1 MVEARPPRR
10 MIMSV
15 DTMFAQREGSNSA
28 IDRDARR
35 AAGRGVER
43 YRTWVRDHRVSAA
56 LLAAVVATHV
66 ATVIGYWMPGIGL
79 PQLDWNRING
89 TIYTPKASPDV
100 QFLSGGVFHY
110 VDGIVF
116 TIVFVVA
123 IYPLLRWRSTA
134 LGNTLKGL
142 FFGTILATISC
153 AFMIPRVYFP
163 DAHVG
168 FFSHNLGWKLI
179 LAVYVWHWVYG
190 LNLGMIYNPSPRDD
204 RVTTRD
210 RQAIKSN
217 RQSP

>member
-1 MVEARPPRR
+1 

-15 DTMFAQREGSNSA
+15 DTMFAQREGTNSA
-28 IDRDARR
+28 IDRDARG
-35 AAGRGVER
+35 AAGRSVER

-56 LLAAVVATHV
+56 LLAALVATHM

-134 LGNTLKGL
+134 FGNTLKGL
-142 FFGTILATISC
+142 LFGTTLATISC
-153 AFMIPRVYFP
+153 AFMIPRVYFSAA
-163 DAHVG
+163 DVG

-190 LNLGMIYNPSPRDD
+190 LHLGMIYNPSHSDG
-204 RVTTRD
+204 RVTARD
-210 RQAIKSN
+210 R
-217 RQSP
+217 

>member
-1 MVEARPPRR
+1 

-15 DTMFAQREGSNSA
+15 DTMFAQREGTNSA
-28 IDRDARR
+28 IDRDARG
-35 AAGRGVER
+35 AAGGGVER

-56 LLAAVVATHV
+56 LLAALVATHM

-134 LGNTLKGL
+134 FGNTLKGL
-142 FFGTILATISC
+142 FFGTTLATISC
-153 AFMIPRVYFP
+153 AFMIPRVYFSAA
-163 DAHVG
+163 DVG

-190 LNLGMIYNPSPRDD
+190 LHLGMIYNPSHSDG
-204 RVTTRD
+204 RVTARD
-210 RQAIKSN
+210 R
-217 RQSP
+217 

>member
-1 MVEARPPRR
+1 
-10 MIMSV
+10 MIMSAN
-15 DTMFAQREGSNSA
+15 TMLAPREDSDFA
-28 IDRDARR
+28 IDREAGG
-35 AAGRGVER
+35 AAVGGLDR
-43 YRTWVRDHRVSAA
+43 YRAWVSDHKISAA
-56 LLAAVVATHV
+56 LVAAVVATHM

-89 TIYTPKASPDV
+89 TIYTPTASSDG
-100 QFLSGGVFHY
+100 QFLSGGFFHY

-116 TIVFVVA
+116 TLVFVIAV
-123 IYPLLRWRSTA
+123 YPLLRWRSTTF
-134 LGNTLKGL
+134 GNALKGL

>member
-1 MVEARPPRR
+1 
-10 MIMSV
+10 MSV
-15 DTMFAQREGSNSA
+15 DSMFAQREGSNSA

-116 TIVFVVA
+116 TLVFVVA
-123 IYPLLRWRSTA
+123 VYPLLRWRSTA
-134 LGNTLKGL
+134 FGNALKGL
-142 FFGTILATISC
+142 FFGTILATISVV
-153 AFMIPRVYFP
+153 FMIPRVYFP
-163 DAHVG
+163 AAHVG

-179 LAVYVWHWVYG
+179 LAVYLWHWVYG
-190 LNLGMIYNPSPRDD
+190 LNLGMIYNPPASGGRA
-204 RVTTRD
+204 TARD
-210 RQAIKSN
+210 R
-217 RQSP
+217 

>member
-1 MVEARPPRR
+1 
-10 MIMSV
+10 MSV

-134 LGNTLKGL
+134 FGNTLKGL
-142 FFGTILATISC
+142 FFGTTLATISC

-163 DAHVG
+163 AAHVG
-168 FFSHNLGWKLI
+168 FFSHHLGWKLV

-190 LNLGMIYNPSPRDD
+190 LNLGMIYNPSHSDARD
-204 RVTTRD
+204 TARD
-210 RQAIKSN
+210 R
-217 RQSP
+217 